1 MTDDEFEDFAGIFG
15 GLIGP
20 LNKHSRELLF
30 TVVHP
35 YKLESVTRILEKLS
49 MDAGKY
55 MKPAQAIGTLKKTL
69 KVRGKIDPWEL
80 PAAKAWWDQGV
91 PVKVKHSSG
100 QYLYG
105 WMFKSGDEYRCVLY
119 IRLGQGWAY
128 LYSGPDLAI
137 EVADGPPMP
146 EPRQSLAVR
155 LVCRSCPVPRPVK
168 GDQSGVAA
176 TATKWMEDVRKA
188 LAAAPGGYERNLD
201 AWKRWQEEKRLGHPA
216 EPRGMEDRYAAE
228 VDADEG
234 QDDDVPF

>member
-1 MTDDEFEDFAGIFG
+1 MTDDEFEDFAGMFG

-69 KVRGKIDPWEL
+69 KARGKIDPWER
-80 PAAKAWWDQGV
+80 PAAKAWYDQGV

-105 WMFKSGDEYRCVLY
+105 WMFRSGDDYRCVLY
-119 IRLGQGWAY
+119 IRYGDGWTY
-128 LYSGPDLAI
+128 LYSGPEKAI

-155 LVCRSCPVPRPVK
+155 LVCRSCPVPRPAK
-168 GDQSGVAA
+168 GDLDGVGA
-176 TATKWMEDVRKA
+176 TATVWMTDVHKA
-188 LAAAPGGYERNLD
+188 LAAAPGGYKRNLD
-201 AWKRWQEEKRLGHPA
+201 AWKHWQEEKRLGHPT
-216 EPRGMEDRYAAE
+216 EPRGMVGLYENE
-228 VDADEG
+228 EKKDEPK
-234 QDDDVPF
+234 DNVPF